1 MKKLWGLAL
10 LGALLL
16 GLTAC
21 GDIGLISGG
30 DGPAAVYMDDDAG
43 GEEDVPG
50 EAEDLP
56 EEPKDPPVS
65 DASDDAAGD
74 GAEQNCRGHNR
85 NECKPD
91 FQIPQGDGK
100 KTGEHNICGHHHG
113 KNGKTVGGTDTA
125 FIHTAYLLWICAEA
139 AFLQQKTPLLSFCD
153 ANTIKKRLAVR

>member
-1 MKKLWGLAL
+1 MQEYAIYCADKERCDSKARKIL
-10 LGALLL
+10 
-16 GLTAC
+16 
-21 GDIGLISGG
+21 G
-30 DGPAAVYMDDDAG
+30 DGEQRCP
-43 GEEDVPG
+43 DVIPCC
-50 EAEDLP
+50 P
-56 EEPKDPPVS
+56 
-65 DASDDAAGD
+65 DDAAGD